1 MIETSALKLIEILAA
16 SGHETRFV
24 GGAVRDAMLGLSI
37 SDVDLAT
44 TALPD
49 EVSAQLGAAGIKT
62 VPTGLAHGTLTAVV
76 EGEGIEITTLR
87 EDSETDGRHAVV
99 TFTKDWEKDA
109 ARRDFTFNALSRDA
123 HGRIYDYFGGAD
135 DLRLGRVRFVGDATA
150 RIREDYLRLLR
161 FFRFH
166 AWFGRVEP
174 DEKTLNALTVAA
186 PQLATLSRERVWK
199 ELSKLLAAA
208 DPSETI
214 MLMLQKGITK
224 HLLPEA
230 DRLATMCSLISYEHM
245 RKKKQ
250 APNPLLRLAALL
262 TGKKVSAEKLQKRF
276 ALSTAETQNLA
287 HYLANPLV
295 FDGQFNAANLSFCLY
310 RYGFDLTEDFLVLAQ
325 AQAAQFNWES
335 AKPVLEKWVPKSFP
349 LRGEDLLALGLSPGP
364 RIGKILHAV
373 ENWWMAQNFVPD
385 QAACLQQARKL
396 IEE

>member
-1 MIETSALKLIEILAA
+1 LIETSALKLIEILAA